1 MGEVIRLN
9 RSVLRGSVRV
19 PYSKSVAHRFLI
31 ASALAGQ
38 PVQLPYINKDVSATA
53 RCLEQLS
60 ENIARGETAHKTLNV
75 GESGSTLRFMLPI
88 AAALG
93 ANVTF
98 EGEGRLAKRP
108 MKELID
114 ALNAHG
120 AQITA
125 PAEGWLPLEV
135 RGRLSGGIF
144 RVPADVSSQFIS
156 GLLMALPLLDED
168 SEIQLVGK
176 TVSQGYIDLTLDM
189 LKNSGII
196 VKKLDNGY
204 IFTSKQRYVAPR
216 ADMIEGDWS
225 SAAAMLI
232 AGALMGD
239 VRVDNVNLRS
249 VQGDKVVVKLLKEA
263 GAKAY
268 GEDGVGCARGELAP
282 IEFDAEN
289 CPDLVPALS
298 AALAFARGKS
308 TVYGVSRLRD
318 KESDRLAAV
327 MDMLS
332 RCGIATQVDGDRL
345 VIFGGDP
352 HSANFV
358 SYGDHR
364 MAMSAALIGLKIGGC
379 SLEGA
384 DCVDKSYP
392 NFFEDLRSVGAD
404 IERD

>member
-1 MGEVIRLN
+1 MGEVMRLE

-38 PVQLPYINKDVSATA
+38 PAELPYINKDVSATA

-60 ENIARGETAHKTLNV
+60 ENIARDKSAHKTLNV
-75 GESGSTLRFMLPI
+75 GESGSTLRFLLPI

-93 ANVTF
+93 AKVTF

-125 PAEGWLPLEV
+125 PADGWLPLEV
-135 RGRLSGGIF
+135 RGRLSGGVF
-144 RVPADVSSQFIS
+144 KVPADVSSQFIS
-156 GLLMALPLLDED
+156 GMLMALPLLGED
-168 SEIQLVGK
+168 SEIHLVGK
-176 TVSQGYIDLTLDM
+176 TVSQGYVDLTLDM

-196 VKKLDNGY
+196 VKKLNTGY
-204 IFTSKQRYVAPR
+204 ILPSKQRYIAPSV
-216 ADMIEGDWS
+216 DMLEGDWS

-239 VRVDNVNLRS
+239 VRVDNVNMRS
-249 VQGDKVVVKLLKEA
+249 VQGDKVVVELLKSA
-263 GAKAY
+263 GAKVY
-268 GEDGVGCARGELAP
+268 SKDGVGCAQGELDP
-282 IEFDAEN
+282 IEFDAKD

-298 AALAFARGKS
+298 AALAFAKGKS

-327 MDMLS
+327 VDMLS
-332 RCGIATQVDGDRL
+332 RCGIATKVEGDSL

-364 MAMSAALIGLKIGGC
+364 MAMSAALIGLKLGGC
-379 SLEGA
+379 TLDGA
-384 DCVDKSYP
+384 DCVGKSYP